1 MRLRKEQWS
10 EEAKD
15 EDIDSVPSQAL
26 AEEIPSVFSCHLNEL
41 SQLIQEMIHWYTEPR
56 PMFTVA
62 LKEIAEWINFHLTIL
77 FKQNL
82 SIQEREALEKISVAV
97 WILWAPFLMEDSP
110 ITSKKNIFKEAQ
122 RLLQHLQNSLEVDD
136 DKKNELAN
144 ETTTYW
150 LICLCLLLGRMST
163 TSLSKLLKKFRETF
177 YNILLQ
183 QVLHA
188 RSEKIQK
195 LSICLLQSFIAHS
208 DLFDAETLVDELLL
222 FVQKERDNKTTKAVI
237 GFLGELLVK
246 YPKKITKLFA
256 SLDSNQKDERTTA
269 LEVLT
274 EVFRLNRET
283 LSFHPE
289 VSEILGR
296 ELLSRLQDEELSL
309 RTQAATLFAHLHP
322 KEIIPQLVQMTVHR
336 DVRVR
341 SAADKAL
348 VTLLRQ
354 HKNIPQTVLT
364 LLDSLRKLNADSSCS
379 ASAHATVEQQQI
391 PKMIERIMK
400 LLPSWAAEMPSHIF
414 IEIIPETLKL
424 FFNYPSESIFVKFLS
439 ALSPHFSQF
448 PMLIFPEVTQKMRR
462 QPKLSESIS
471 NGTEI
476 QNIIFDQL
484 APLLVLKTLSIRA
497 FQCFQVQETENKIH
511 KRDKGYDLGESFSSN
526 QVAVCEECVKLLL
539 ERMTLPLEFDEIRKV
554 SAEICARF
562 PPHLTFPAILS
573 LLQHFVETR
582 HIGIIKVLIYF
593 VCHALI
599 VHGVQTEQW
608 IESLFPFL
616 LQPLLWLSPQHTS
629 PDHANTSQ
637 NIRKDQCS
645 AMYNLQ
651 LGCIECLGFCLAIG
665 LESQIKKKDQLCSGE
680 PKENATQNL
689 SKKPLIEVI
698 APESESTATSATS
711 NKTTKD
717 SSIFPDIVTNFSDIL
732 PFILKVIHLS
742 PKNTI
747 GSFVLSTEITNSNT
761 DISQNKLATNKKSIY
776 NSVYNCDDQTT
787 ARQLRLCLINALII
801 CLQKLTKPQQD
812 FLAIS
817 SISIIYRYYFEQAN
831 CSLKPAFLQ
840 FLFNLTFHLKER
852 IQPFALDLY
861 TICSDAMRNS
871 ENETR
876 LGGLKVLGS
885 LMTSVPET
893 FLINSSYFLQTK
905 TQLERIANIDSNKQ
919 CRELAEKLLCIA
931 FPDQK

>member
-1 MRLRKEQWS
+1 
-10 EEAKD
+10 
-15 EDIDSVPSQAL
+15 
-26 AEEIPSVFSCHLNEL
+26 
-41 SQLIQEMIHWYTEPR
+41 LIR
-56 PMFTVA
+56 
-62 LKEIAEWINFHLTIL
+62 
-77 FKQNL
+77 
-82 SIQEREALEKISVAV
+82 
-97 WILWAPFLMEDSP
+97 
-110 ITSKKNIFKEAQ
+110 
-122 RLLQHLQNSLEVDD
+122 
-136 DKKNELAN
+136 
-144 ETTTYW
+144 
-150 LICLCLLLGRMST
+150 
-163 TSLSKLLKKFRETF
+163 
-177 YNILLQ
+177 
-183 QVLHA
+183 
-188 RSEKIQK
+188 
-195 LSICLLQSFIAHS
+195 
-208 DLFDAETLVDELLL
+208 
-222 FVQKERDNKTTKAVI
+222 
-237 GFLGELLVK
+237 
-246 YPKKITKLFA
+246 
-256 SLDSNQKDERTTA
+256 
-269 LEVLT
+269 
-274 EVFRLNRET
+274 
-283 LSFHPE
+283 
-289 VSEILGR
+289 
-296 ELLSRLQDEELSL
+296 
-309 RTQAATLFAHLHP
+309 
-322 KEIIPQLVQMTVHR
+322 
-336 DVRVR
+336 
-341 SAADKAL
+341 
-348 VTLLRQ
+348 
-354 HKNIPQTVLT
+354 
-364 LLDSLRKLNADSSCS
+364 
-379 ASAHATVEQQQI
+379 
-391 PKMIERIMK
+391 
-400 LLPSWAAEMPSHIF
+400 
-414 IEIIPETLKL
+414 
-424 FFNYPSESIFVKFLS
+424 
-439 ALSPHFSQF
+439 
-448 PMLIFPEVTQKMRR
+448 
-462 QPKLSESIS
+462 
-471 NGTEI
+471 
-476 QNIIFDQL
+476 
-484 APLLVLKTLSIRA
+484 
-497 FQCFQVQETENKIH
+497 
-511 KRDKGYDLGESFSSN
+511 
-526 QVAVCEECVKLLL
+526 
-539 ERMTLPLEFDEIRKV
+539 
-554 SAEICARF
+554 
-562 PPHLTFPAILS
+562 
-573 LLQHFVETR
+573 HFVETR

-876 LGGLKVLGS
+876 LGGLKLLGS